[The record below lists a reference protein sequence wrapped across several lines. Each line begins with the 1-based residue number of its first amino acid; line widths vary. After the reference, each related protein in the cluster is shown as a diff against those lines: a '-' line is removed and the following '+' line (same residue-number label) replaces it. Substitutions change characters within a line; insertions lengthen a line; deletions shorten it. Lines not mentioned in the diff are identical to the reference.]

1 METQPVELRR
11 ARYVRTLLVWH
22 GKTPA
27 DLAERLRLTVDTI
40 YKKLDG
46 RRAFTTS
53 DLLSIADWLHV
64 DAGLLL
70 LPPDTVP
77 ELGVLT
83 SAVESAW
90 IRTRAA

>member
-1 METQPVELRR
+1 MELRR

-22 GKTPA
+22 GKTLA
-27 DLAERLRLTVDTI
+27 DLASRLNLTVDTI

-46 RRAFTTS
+46 RRAFTTN

-64 DAGLLL
+64 EAGLLL
-70 LPPDTVP
+70 RPPDMVA

-83 SAVESAW
+83 SAGESAC
-90 IRTRAA
+90 TRILAAA